1 MSTFPQRNFCR
12 HYTCHNIKRLHLIP
26 HRSFLIYIHNAP
38 FRQKIQNDFLQNRY
52 KHQTTILSSQK
63 ILRTKPKSRDAVASS
78 NPTSYQTYAV
88 TLAQKSHPT
97 LLYTAP
103 SASAYY
109 ISSYATAS
117 LCFGYGILSYW
128 NNYLYAP
135 PDIAIWIPYA
145 FTGVSL
151 ITILFG
157 IRFLRNPLRMIRNM
171 TAIPKI
177 EHDKPKLEIEIELK
191 KMFPLPFFAPKVIS
205 VAPNEIFIPSLLVR
219 PMTPH
224 VSQSEQRRLRAEEI
238 LRRQQELEYERSHIM
253 SAGIRHLWRAISK
266 VCTGI
271 FRATQRAFTR
281 DNFVEMRIRG
291 KIYKLDLDGGWV
303 LDNGKA
309 IDRLVTLEPSSQSA
323 LISKTT
329 QLLK

>member
-1 MSTFPQRNFCR
+1 MSRFLPR
-12 HYTCHNIKRLHLIP
+12 HLYRQSSYNNVKLLHTTPRRSLLIQFYTKT
-26 HRSFLIYIHNAP
+26 Y
-38 FRQKIQNDFLQNRY
+38 FRQKCKIEYSQVRN
-52 KHQTTILSSQK
+52 KHQIAKSPPPHNVVHTAPK
-63 ILRTKPKSRDAVASS
+63 IRDAKVFS
-78 NPTSYQTYAV
+78 NPTFYQTYAV
-88 TLAQKSHPT
+88 TLAQKPHST

-103 SASAYY
+103 SSSAYY

-157 IRFLRNPLRMIRNM
+157 IRFLCNPLRMIRNM

-177 EHDKPKLEIEIELK
+177 EQGKQILEIEIELK
-191 KMFPLPFFAPKVIS
+191 KMIPLPFFAPKVIC
-205 VAPNEIFIPSLLVR
+205 VAPKEIFIPSLLVSQNN
-219 PMTPH
+219 PH
-224 VSQSEQRRLRAEEI
+224 ISQLEQRRQRAQEI
-238 LRRQQELEYERSHIM
+238 LQRQQDLEYERSHIM

-281 DNFVEMRIRG
+281 DNFFEMRIRG

-309 IDRLVTLEPSSQSA
+309 IDRLVTLEPS
-323 LISKTT
+323 
-329 QLLK
+329 

>member
-1 MSTFPQRNFCR
+1 MSTFPQRNF
-12 HYTCHNIKRLHLIP
+12 TAAE
-26 HRSFLIYIHNAP
+26 FLIQIYTAPRTQKTHN
-38 FRQKIQNDFLQNRY
+38 NFLRNRY
-52 KHQTTILSSQK
+52 KHQTAILLSQK
-63 ILRTKPKSRDAVASS
+63 KFRTKLKNRDAAVSS

-128 NNYLYAP
+128 NNYLNAP

-151 ITILFG
+151 ITIIFG
-157 IRFLRNPLRMIRNM
+157 FRFLRNPLRMIRNM
-171 TAIPKI
+171 TAVPKI
-177 EHDKPKLEIEIELK
+177 VNDKSILEIEIELK
-191 KMFPLPFFAPKVIS
+191 KMLPLPFFAPKVIS
-205 VAPNEIFIPSLLVR
+205 VAPNEIFIPSFLVR
-219 PMTPH
+219 PITPRI
-224 VSQSEQRRLRAEEI
+224 SQSEQRRHRAEEI

-253 SAGIRHLWRAISK
+253 SAGVRHLWRAISK

-281 DNFVEMRIRG
+281 DKFVEMRIRG

-323 LISKTT
+323 HISRAM